1 MGRTRSVAV
10 IHHRRVTAERADTL
24 RRDRSGQPLAWGG
37 FNGFEEFIRQQG
49 GIVTRAELLDA
60 GWTADELRIA
70 TGSFRRPTRLRHGWY
85 CSTDVPDAVR
95 RAWACGG
102 PLACWSALEWY
113 ADHGS
118 GRARAAIEAR
128 PRGHPDVLS
137 MIHIAVEPSGHARK
151 VELDPPPLVVRHGL
165 VSADSLRARWAVPL
179 KAALQQTRYCTG

>member
-1 MGRTRSVAV
+1 MTTGRP
-10 IHHRRVTAERADTL
+10 DTL

-37 FNGFEEFIRQQG
+37 FSGFEEFIRQQG

-60 GWTADELRIA
+60 GWTPDELRIA

-113 ADHGS
+113 ADHG
-118 GRARAAIEAR
+118 GEVARTAIGAR
-128 PRGHPDVLS
+128 PSAGFDSPSV
-137 MIHIAVEPSGHARK
+137 IHISVEPHGHARK
-151 VELDPPPLVVRHGL
+151 IELEPAPAIVRHRL
-165 VSADSLRARWAVPL
+165 VTADGARARWAVPL
-179 KAALQQTRYCTG
+179 DVALQQTRYCSG